1 MKNKAQLLKE
11 RSQLR
16 FDGISGSISAVT
28 KKNGKR
34 CYRTSLEYRGQRF
47 VLPISTWRQAWQLLL
62 CAEQKIDSSRPTVFE
77 LLIWLDAFHAG
88 SLPNLVP

>member
-1 MKNKAQLLKE
+1 MKNKAQLFKE

-28 KKNGKR
+28 NKNGKR

-47 VLPISTWRQAWQLLL
+47 VLPISTRRQAWQLLL
-62 CAEQKIDSSRPTVFE
+62 CAEQKIESSRPTVLD
-77 LLIWLDAFHAG
+77 LLVWLDAFHAEL
-88 SLPNLVP
+88 LPDLVP